1 MNLLSNRELDDFRR
15 EVREFFA
22 ANLSDELRGLV
33 QQGMY
38 VDRAMHTRW
47 HKVLH
52 KKGWAAPGW
61 PTQYGGCGWPLEK
74 QYIFDQELAAADA
87 PRMIMFSFDMVGP
100 MFIEFGTEAQRQ
112 RYLPQIITGDQWWC
126 QGFSEPGAGSDL
138 ASLQCRAR
146 REGDHYVIN
155 GTKIWTTLGLECD
168 MMFGLFRTDSSGKK
182 QDGITVLVLPTN
194 SPGFTRQPI
203 KLIDGTVE
211 VCQCFFDD
219 VKVPLENRIGEE
231 HKGWPIAKFLLGLE
245 RLGIAE
251 VARSKSMLA
260 RLKSIAR
267 TETAGA
273 DGTLIADPVFA
284 SKIAEVET
292 DLDTLEI
299 TEFRFLFDPEKKGE
313 LGPEASILKLCG
325 TVAQQRVNELIMDAA
340 GYYAMPLDD
349 PSHRGNF
356 GPIGPAYAAT
366 AAQMYFNLR
375 KISIYG
381 GSNEIQRNI
390 VSKAVLRL

>member
-1 MNLLSNRELDDFRR
+1 MNLLNDPELDRFRG
-15 EVREFFA
+15 EVRQFFA
-22 ANLSDELRGLV
+22 ENLSDDLRNAV
-33 QQGMY
+33 AEGMY
-38 VDRAMHTRW
+38 VDREMHTRW
-47 HKVLH
+47 HKVLV

-74 QYIFDQELAAADA
+74 QYIFDQELAVANA

-112 RYLPQIITGDQWWC
+112 KYLPHILSGDQWWC

-146 REGDHYVIN
+146 REGDHYILN

-168 MMFGLFRTDSSGKK
+168 MMFGLFRTENTAKK
-182 QDGITVLVLPTN
+182 QDGITVLVLPTS
-194 SPGFTRQPI
+194 SPGFTRKGI
-203 KLIDGTVE
+203 KLIDGSVE

-219 VKVPLENRIGEE
+219 VKVPVENRIGEE
-231 HKGWPIAKFLLGLE
+231 HKGWPIAKYLLGLE

-251 VARSKSMLA
+251 VARSKSMLG

-273 DGTLIADPVFA
+273 QNPLISDPLFA
-284 SKIAEVET
+284 AKIAEVET
-292 DLDTLEI
+292 DLDSLEI

-349 PSHRGNF
+349 PGHRGNF
-356 GPIGPAYAAT
+356 GPLGPGYAAT
-366 AAQMYFNLR
+366 ASQMYFNLR

>member
-1 MNLLSNRELDDFRR
+1 MNLLNDPELDRFRE
-15 EVREFFA
+15 EVRRFFA
-22 ANLSDELRGLV
+22 ENLSDELRQSV
-33 QQGMY
+33 AAGMY
-38 VDRAMHTRW
+38 VDREMHTQW
-47 HKVLH
+47 HKVLLR
-52 KKGWAAPGW
+52 KGWAAPGW

-74 QYIFDQELAAADA
+74 QYIFDQELAATDA

-100 MFIEFGTEAQRQ
+100 MFIEFGTEAQREK
-112 RYLPQIITGDQWWC
+112 YLPQILSGDQWWC

-146 REGDHYVIN
+146 REGDHYIVN

-168 MMFGLFRTDSSGKK
+168 MMFGLFRTDSGGKK

-194 SPGFTRQPI
+194 SPGFTRKGI
-203 KLIDGTVE
+203 KLIDGSVE

-219 VKVPLENRIGEE
+219 VKVPVENRIGEE

-251 VARSKSMLA
+251 VARSKSMLK

-267 TETAGA
+267 SETAGA
-273 DGTLIADPVFA
+273 ERSLIEDLAFS
-284 SKIAEVET
+284 SKIVDVET
-292 DLDTLEI
+292 DLDALEI
-299 TEFRFLFDPEKKGE
+299 TEFRFLFDPDKKGE

-340 GYYAMPLDD
+340 GHYAMPLDD
-349 PSHRGNF
+349 PGHRGNF
-356 GPIGPAYAAT
+356 GPLGPAYAAT